1 MSKISKVLGRQI
13 LDSRGNPTIE
23 VDIIL
28 NNGIIGRAAVPS
40 GASTGKHEAVE
51 LRDGDKNIFLGKGV
65 SKALDN
71 LKKYLAPAVKG
82 LDVLDQRQI
91 DNKLI
96 ECDGTSNKGKIG
108 ANAILGVSMAAI
120 HAASNYK
127 KVSLFESLKITDNI
141 SLPIPMMNILNGGS
155 HANNSVDIQEFMVFP
170 VGAKTFSNALRMGTE
185 IFHKLK
191 SVLNKMNMNT
201 AVGDEGGFAPN
212 LQSNEEAIEV
222 IMEAINLAGYT
233 PGKEIFLALDV
244 AASELYN
251 SNEKKYNLESEGKIL
266 SSDEIIDYYF
276 DLVNKYPIISIEDG
290 LDEDDWN
297 GWVNLNNKLGDKVQI
312 VGDDLTV
319 TNIKRLEKAINLSA
333 MNTIL
338 IKLNQVG
345 TVSET
350 IDTINLAK
358 TNKMGAIISHRSGET
373 EDTTIADFSVAM
385 GMSQIKT
392 GSASRTDR
400 ICKYNQLLRIE
411 ENLGDN
417 AILAKSDI
425 LGFNS

>member
-1 MSKISKVLGRQI
+1 MSKISKVIGRQI

-23 VDIIL
+23 VDVIL
-28 NNGIIGRAAVPS
+28 TDGSIGRAAVPS

-65 SKALDN
+65 SKALVN
-71 LKKYLAPAVKG
+71 LEKHLAPAVKG

-96 ECDGTSNKGKIG
+96 ECDGTPNKGKIG

-170 VGAKTFSNALRMGTE
+170 VGASTFSNALRMGTE

-244 AASELYN
+244 AASELFN
-251 SNEKKYNLESEGKIL
+251 INEKKYNLESEGKIL
-266 SSDEIIDYYF
+266 TSDEIIDYYI

-290 LDEDDWN
+290 LDEDDWD
-297 GWVNLNNKLGDKVQI
+297 GWVNLNDKLGNKVQI

-350 IDTINLAK
+350 IDTINLARE
-358 TNKMGAIISHRSGET
+358 NEMGAIISHRSGET

-385 GMSQIKT
+385 GMGQIKT

-417 AILAKSDI
+417 AIFAKSDI

>member
-23 VDIIL
+23 VDVIL
-28 NNGIIGRAAVPS
+28 NDGSIGRAAVPS

-51 LRDGDKNIFLGKGV
+51 LRDGDKNIFLGRGV
-65 SKALDN
+65 SKALVN
-71 LKKYLAPAVKG
+71 LEKYLAPAVKG

-96 ECDGTSNKGKIG
+96 ECDGTPNKGKIG

-170 VGAKTFSNALRMGTE
+170 VGASTFSNALRMGTE

-244 AASELYN
+244 AASELFN
-251 SNEKKYNLESEGKIL
+251 INEKKYNLESEGKIL
-266 SSDEIIDYYF
+266 TSDEIIDYYI

-290 LDEDDWN
+290 LDEDDWD

-350 IDTINLAK
+350 IDTINLARE
-358 TNKMGAIISHRSGET
+358 NQMGAIISHRSGET

-385 GMSQIKT
+385 GMGQIKT

-417 AILAKSDI
+417 AIFAKSDI

>member
-23 VDIIL
+23 VDVFL
-28 NNGIIGRAAVPS
+28 TDGTIGRSAVPS
-40 GASTGKHEAVE
+40 GASTGKYEAVE

-65 SKALDN
+65 SKALIN
-71 LKKYLAPAVKG
+71 LDKHLAPAVIG
-82 LDVLDQRQI
+82 LDILDQRKI
-91 DNKLI
+91 DNNLI

-108 ANAILGVSMAAI
+108 ANAILGVSMATI
-120 HAASNYK
+120 HAAANYK
-127 KVSLFESLKITDNI
+127 KVSLFESLKNTNKI

-170 VGAKTFSNALRMGTE
+170 VGASTFSNALRMGTE

-222 IMEAINLAGYT
+222 IMEATELAGYT
-233 PGKEIFLALDV
+233 AGKEIFLALDV
-244 AASELYN
+244 AASELYD
-251 SNEKKYNLESEGKIL
+251 SNNKKYNLESEGKVL
-266 SSDEIIDYYF
+266 SSDEMINYYVN
-276 DLVNKYPIISIEDG
+276 LVDKYPIISIEDG

-297 GWVNLNNKLGDKVQI
+297 GWVNLNSKLGNKVQI

-319 TNIKRLEKAINLSA
+319 TNMKRLEKAIDLSA

-358 TNKMGAIISHRSGET
+358 TNQMGAIISHRSGET
-373 EDTTIADFSVAM
+373 EDTTIADLSVAM
-385 GMSQIKT
+385 GMGQIKT

-411 ENLGDN
+411 ENLGEN
-417 AILAKSDI
+417 AILAKSNI

>member
-23 VDIIL
+23 VDVFL
-28 NNGIIGRAAVPS
+28 TDGTIGRSAVPS
-40 GASTGKHEAVE
+40 GASTGKYEAVE
-51 LRDGDKNIFLGKGV
+51 LRDNDENIFLGKGV
-65 SKALDN
+65 SKALTN
-71 LKKYLAPAVKG
+71 LDKHLAPAVIG
-82 LDVLDQRQI
+82 LDILDQRKI
-91 DNKLI
+91 DDNLI
-96 ECDGTSNKGKIG
+96 QCDGTPNKGKIG
-108 ANAILGVSMAAI
+108 ANAILGVSMVTI
-120 HAASNYK
+120 HAAANYK
-127 KVSLFESLKITDNI
+127 KVSLFESLKNTNKI

-170 VGAKTFSNALRMGTE
+170 VGASTFSNALRMGTE

-222 IMEAINLAGYT
+222 IMEATELAGYT
-233 PGKEIFLALDV
+233 AGKEIFLALDV
-244 AASELYN
+244 AASELYD
-251 SNEKKYNLESEGKIL
+251 SNNKKYNLESEGKVL
-266 SSDEIIDYYF
+266 SSDEMINYYVN
-276 DLVNKYPIISIEDG
+276 LVDKYPIISIEDG

-297 GWVNLNNKLGDKVQI
+297 GWVNLNSKLGNKVQI

-319 TNIKRLEKAINLSA
+319 TNMKRLEKAIDLSA

-358 TNKMGAIISHRSGET
+358 KNQMGAIISHRSGET
-373 EDTTIADFSVAM
+373 EDTTIADLSVAM
-385 GMSQIKT
+385 GMGQIKT

-411 ENLGDN
+411 ENLGEN
-417 AILAKSDI
+417 AILAKSNI